1 MLVAV
6 RIEIFSDIV
15 CPWCFVGQSRLAAA
29 LAKRAEIRA
38 EVIWLPFEL
47 NPAMPIEGRPR
58 PDYLRER
65 FGDVNRFADAQ
76 RQLKEIGEQ
85 EGIRFD
91 FAGIQRMPNT
101 RRAHV
106 LLTYIRRENAALQ
119 TRAARL
125 LFEAYFSEGLDI
137 GDPRSLIDLAARLDL
152 DRSAVESILDDVAL
166 HTEVQALESLAAR
179 WNVSG
184 VPTFIFDRRTG
195 FSGAQP
201 IEVFERAF
209 DSILVPTRDS

>member
-1 MLVAV
+1 MLALV

-29 LAKRAEIRA
+29 LAKRPEIPV

-47 NPAMPIEGRPR
+47 NPAMPPEGRPR
-58 PDYLRER
+58 AEYLLER

-76 RQLKEIGEQ
+76 RQLQQIGEQ
-85 EGIRFD
+85 EGIRFN
-91 FAGIQRMPNT
+91 FTGIQRMPNT

-106 LLTYIRRENAALQ
+106 LLAHARRVNPDVQPRL
-119 TRAARL
+119 ARI

-137 GDPRSLIDLAARLDL
+137 ADPGCLVELARRVGLEGVAA
-152 DRSAVESILDDVAL
+152 DRTLDDPDL
-166 HTEVQALESLAAR
+166 HAEVQALESLAAR

-184 VPTFIFDRRTG
+184 VPTFIFDRHTG

-201 IEVFERAF
+201 VEVFERAM
-209 DSILVPTRDS
+209 DSVLAQVRNS

>member
-15 CPWCFVGQSRLAAA
+15 CPWCFVGQSRLAAT
-29 LAKRAEIRA
+29 LAKRPEMTA

-47 NPAMPIEGRPR
+47 NPAMPTEGRPR
-58 PDYLRER
+58 ADYLRER

-91 FAGIQRMPNT
+91 FSGIQRMPNT

-106 LLTYIRRENAALQ
+106 LLAYVRRENPALQ

-137 GDPRSLIDLAARLDL
+137 GDPHCLAALAERLGL
-152 DRSAVESILDDVAL
+152 DSSVVMPVLDDATL
-166 HTEVQALESLAAR
+166 HAEVQALEALAAR

-201 IEVFERAF
+201 VAVFERAF
-209 DSILVPTRDS
+209 DSVLAQTRDS

>member
-1 MLVAV
+1 MLAAV

-29 LAKRAEIRA
+29 LARRPDVPV

-47 NPAMPIEGRPR
+47 NPSLPSEGRPR
-58 PDYLRER
+58 AEYLLER

-91 FAGIQRMPNT
+91 FASIQRMPNT

-106 LLTYIRRENAALQ
+106 LLAHARRMDPSLQ
-119 TRAARL
+119 TRLARA
-125 LFEAYFSEGLDI
+125 LFEAYFSQGLDI
-137 GDPRSLIDLAARLDL
+137 GNPTCLVELADHAGLERAAAAL
-152 DRSAVESILDDVAL
+152 ALDDPAL
-166 HTEVQALESLAAR
+166 HAEVQSLESLASR

-201 IEVFERAF
+201 IDVFERVIDDA
-209 DSILVPTRDS
+209 R

>member
-1 MLVAV
+1 M

-29 LAKRAEIRA
+29 LARRPEMAA

-47 NPAMPIEGRPR
+47 NPTMPTEGRPR
-58 PDYLRER
+58 ADYLRER

-76 RQLKEIGEQ
+76 RQLQEIGEQ

-91 FAGIQRMPNT
+91 FNGIQRMPNT

-106 LLTYIRRENAALQ
+106 LLAYIRRESPALQ

-137 GDPRSLIDLAARLDL
+137 GDPHCLAELAERLGLDSL
-152 DRSAVESILDDVAL
+152 VVTPMLDDATL
-166 HTEVQALESLAAR
+166 HAEVQALETLAAR

-184 VPTFIFDRRTG
+184 VPTFILDRCTG

-201 IEVFERAF
+201 VAVFERAF
-209 DSILVPTRDS
+209 DSVLAQTRNS

>member
-1 MLVAV
+1 
-6 RIEIFSDIV
+6 
-15 CPWCFVGQSRLAAA
+15 
-29 LAKRAEIRA
+29 
-38 EVIWLPFEL
+38 
-47 NPAMPIEGRPR
+47 
-58 PDYLRER
+58 
-65 FGDVNRFADAQ
+65 VNRFADAQ

-106 LLTYIRRENAALQ
+106 LLAYIRRENASLQ

-125 LFEAYFSEGLDI
+125 LFEAYFSDGLDI
-137 GDPRSLIDLAARLDL
+137 GDPRCLIDLAARLDL

-179 WNVSG
+179 WKVSG

-195 FSGAQP
+195 FSGAHP

-209 DSILVPTRDS
+209 DSILAPARDS

>member
-1 MLVAV
+1 MLALV

-29 LAKRAEIRA
+29 LAKRPEIPV

-47 NPAMPIEGRPR
+47 NPAMPPEGRPR
-58 PDYLRER
+58 AEYLLER

-76 RQLKEIGEQ
+76 RQLQQIGEQ
-85 EGIRFD
+85 EGIRFN
-91 FAGIQRMPNT
+91 FTGIQRMPNT

-106 LLTYIRRENAALQ
+106 LLAHARRVNPDVQPRL
-119 TRAARL
+119 ARI

-137 GDPRSLIDLAARLDL
+137 ADPGCLVELARRVGLEGIAA
-152 DRSAVESILDDVAL
+152 DRTLDDPDL
-166 HTEVQALESLAAR
+166 HAEVRALESLAAR

-184 VPTFIFDRRTG
+184 VPTFIFDRHTG

-201 IEVFERAF
+201 VEVFERAM
-209 DSILVPTRDS
+209 DSVLAQVRNS

>member
-1 MLVAV
+1 MLAAV

-15 CPWCFVGQSRLAAA
+15 CPWCFVGQSRLSAA
-29 LAKRAEIRA
+29 LARRSDIPV
-38 EVIWLPFEL
+38 EVVWLPFEL
-47 NPAMPIEGRPR
+47 NPNLPPDGRPR
-58 PDYLRER
+58 GEYLIER

-106 LLTYIRRENAALQ
+106 LMAYARREDAMRQSKL
-119 TRAARL
+119 ARV
-125 LFEAYFSEGLDI
+125 LFEAYFSDGLDI
-137 GDPRSLIDLAARLDL
+137 GSVDCLVDLAARAGL
-152 DRSAVESILDDVAL
+152 DRQGAARAL
-166 HTEVQALESLAAR
+166 ENSELFAEVQALESLAAR

-201 IEVFERAF
+201 VAVFERAME
-209 DSILVPTRDS
+209 SVLAQSSAS

>member
-1 MLVAV
+1 MLALV

-29 LAKRAEIRA
+29 LAKRPEIPV

-47 NPAMPIEGRPR
+47 NPAMPPEGRPR
-58 PDYLRER
+58 AEYLLER

-76 RQLKEIGEQ
+76 RQLQQIGEQ
-85 EGIRFD
+85 EGIRFN
-91 FAGIQRMPNT
+91 FTGIQRMPNT

-106 LLTYIRRENAALQ
+106 LLAHARRVNPDAQ
-119 TRAARL
+119 TLLARI

-137 GDPRSLIDLAARLDL
+137 ADPGCLVELARRVGLEGIAA
-152 DRSAVESILDDVAL
+152 DRTLDDPDL
-166 HTEVQALESLAAR
+166 HAEVRALESLAAR

-184 VPTFIFDRRTG
+184 VPTFIFDRHTG

-201 IEVFERAF
+201 VEVFERAM
-209 DSILVPTRDS
+209 DSVLAQVRNS

>member
-1 MLVAV
+1 MLALV

-29 LAKRAEIRA
+29 LAKRPEIPV

-47 NPAMPIEGRPR
+47 NPAMPPEGRPR
-58 PDYLRER
+58 AEYLLER

-76 RQLKEIGEQ
+76 RQLQQIGEQ
-85 EGIRFD
+85 EGIRFN
-91 FAGIQRMPNT
+91 FTGIQRMPNT

-106 LLTYIRRENAALQ
+106 LLAHARRVNPDAQ
-119 TRAARL
+119 TLLARI

-137 GDPRSLIDLAARLDL
+137 ADPGCLVELARRVGLEGVAA
-152 DRSAVESILDDVAL
+152 DRTLDDPDL
-166 HTEVQALESLAAR
+166 HAEVQALESLAAR

-184 VPTFIFDRRTG
+184 VPTFIFDRHTG

-201 IEVFERAF
+201 VEVFERAM
-209 DSILVPTRDS
+209 DSVLAQVRDS

>member
-1 MLVAV
+1 MLALV

-29 LAKRAEIRA
+29 LAKRPEIPV

-47 NPAMPIEGRPR
+47 NPAMPPEGRPR
-58 PDYLRER
+58 AEYLLER

-76 RQLKEIGEQ
+76 RQLQQIGEQ
-85 EGIRFD
+85 EGIRFN
-91 FAGIQRMPNT
+91 FTGIQRMPNT

-106 LLTYIRRENAALQ
+106 LLAHARRVNPDVQPRL
-119 TRAARL
+119 ARI

-137 GDPRSLIDLAARLDL
+137 ADPGCLVELARRVGLEGVAA
-152 DRSAVESILDDVAL
+152 DRTLDDPDL
-166 HTEVQALESLAAR
+166 HAEVRALESLAAR

-184 VPTFIFDRRTG
+184 VPTFIFDRHTG

-201 IEVFERAF
+201 VEVFERAM
-209 DSILVPTRDS
+209 DSVLAQVRDS

>member
-47 NPAMPIEGRPR
+47 NPAMPIESRPR
-58 PDYLRER
+58 ADYLRER

-166 HTEVQALESLAAR
+166 HTEVQVLESLAAR
-179 WNVSG
+179 WKVSG